1 MAQATRTSHLILRR
15 LLQVDKPAPERTEAE
30 LNVEV
35 ERNYRWNFSVNLL
48 DGASFWF
55 GLSFFSSATV
65 IPLFISQLTDSAL
78 AIGIVA
84 MIAQGSW
91 FMPQLFTANVVES
104 LSRKKPVVVQLG
116 FFLERVPVWL
126 TAVAAL
132 LAFWS
137 PIAAL
142 LLFIFAYAW
151 HGLGAGV
158 IATAWQDLIARCFP
172 VARRGRF
179 FGLTM
184 FVGTG
189 SGLLAASASA
199 WLLEAFPFPMNFVYT
214 FSLAALFISISW
226 VFLALTREPVQPSH
240 APRQSTKAYWR
251 TLPAIVR
258 GDENYRRFLYGR
270 LLLALGGMG
279 LGFITVTAV
288 KNFNVSNSTVG
299 LYTMALLLGQTA
311 GNLLFGLLA
320 DRYGHILS
328 LEWSAIASML
338 AYLIV
343 WLAPEA
349 NWIFVAFV
357 LLGVS
362 TGGVIVSGILVVM
375 EFCAPEK
382 RPTYV
387 GLTNTGVGIVSMLAP
402 LAGAFLASQSEDWL
416 FALCAL
422 IFLCAFIV
430 LRWWVREPRQVE
442 AAVRDMAEHRD
453 NHHVK

>member
-1 MAQATRTSHLILRR
+1 MTQHIRSHYFLRR
-15 LLQVDKPAPERTEAE
+15 LLQTDKPAPERTEAE
-30 LNVEV
+30 ISTEV
-35 ERNYRWNFSVNLL
+35 EQNYRWNFSVNLL

-55 GLSFFSSATV
+55 GASFFSSATI
-65 IPLFISQLTDSAL
+65 IPLFISQLTDSQL

-91 FMPQLFTANVVES
+91 FIPQLFTANSVER

-116 FFLERVPVWL
+116 FFLERVPVWI

-137 PIAAL
+137 PMAAL

-184 FVGTG
+184 VLGAGTG
-189 SGLLAASASA
+189 MLAASISA
-199 WLLEAFPFPMNFVYT
+199 WLLGAFPFPLNFVYT
-214 FSLAALFISISW
+214 FSLAALFITISW
-226 VFLALTREPVQPSH
+226 GFLALTREPVQPST
-240 APRQSTKAYWR
+240 APRQSTKQYWG
-251 TLPAIVR
+251 TLPGIVR

-270 LLLALGGMG
+270 LLMALGGMG

-288 KNFNVSNSTVG
+288 QKWQVSNSTVG
-299 LYTMALLLGQTA
+299 LYTLALLLGQTM
-311 GNLLFGLLA
+311 GNLFFGLLA

-328 LEWSAIASML
+328 LELSAIAGMF
-338 AYLIV
+338 AYLTA

-349 NWIFVAFV
+349 NWVFVAFV
-357 LLGVS
+357 LLGIS
-362 TGGVIVSGILVVM
+362 SGGIIVSGILVVM
-375 EFCAPEK
+375 EFCVPEK

-387 GLTNTGVGIVSMLAP
+387 GLTNTGVGIVSMIAP
-402 LAGAFLASQSEDWL
+402 LVGALLSSQSEDWL

-422 IFLCAFIV
+422 LFLASFVV
-430 LRWWVREPRQVE
+430 LRWWVQEPRNVTVASQQIHEVL
-442 AAVRDMAEHRD
+442 
-453 NHHVK
+453 

>member
-1 MAQATRTSHLILRR
+1 MAQATRTSHQILRK
-15 LLQVDKPAPERTEAE
+15 LLQVDKPAPERTETE
-30 LNVEV
+30 LNAEV
-35 ERNYRWNFSVNLL
+35 ERNYRWNFWVNLL
-48 DGASFWF
+48 DGTSFWF

-65 IPLFISQLTDSAL
+65 IPLFVSQLTDSAL

-91 FMPQLFTANVVES
+91 FMPQLFTANAVES

-137 PIAAL
+137 PIASL

-172 VARRGRF
+172 VVKRGRF
-179 FGLTM
+179 LGLTM

-199 WLLEAFPFPMNFVYT
+199 WLLEAYPFPMNFVYT
-214 FSLAALFISISW
+214 FALAALFITISW
-226 VFLALTREPVQPSH
+226 FFLALTREPVQPSH
-240 APRQSTKAYWR
+240 TPRQSTKAYWR
-251 TLPAIVR
+251 TLPGIVR

-270 LLLALGGMG
+270 LLMALGGMG

-288 KNFNVSNSTVG
+288 KNFDVSNSTVG

-311 GNLLFGLLA
+311 GNLFFGLLA

-328 LEWSAIASML
+328 LELSAIAGML

-343 WLAPEA
+343 WLAPAA

-357 LLGVS
+357 LLGIS
-362 TGGVIVSGILVVM
+362 TGGIIVSGILVVM

-402 LAGAFLASQSEDWL
+402 LAGALLASQNEDWL

-422 IFLCAFIV
+422 IFLFAFIV
-430 LRWWVREPRQVE
+430 LHWWVREPRQME
-442 AAVRDMAEHRD
+442 ADKQVVVGE
-453 NHHVK
+453 

>member
-1 MAQATRTSHLILRR
+1 MSVTTHSRQILRQ
-15 LLQVDKPAPERTEAE
+15 LLQADKPAPERTEAE
-30 LNVEV
+30 ITAEV
-35 ERNYRWNFSVNLL
+35 EQNYRWNFSVNFL

-91 FMPQLFTANVVES
+91 FIPQLFTANGVER

-132 LAFWS
+132 LAFWNAT
-137 PIAAL
+137 AAL

-158 IATAWQDLIARCFP
+158 IATAWQDMIARCFP
-172 VARRGRF
+172 VAKRGRF
-179 FGLTM
+179 FGLTNFFGNGAGM
-184 FVGTG
+184 V
-189 SGLLAASASA
+189 AASISA
-199 WLLEAFPFPMNFVYT
+199 WLLGAYAFPLNFVYT
-214 FSLAALFISISW
+214 FALAALFITISW
-226 VFLALTREPVQPSH
+226 GFLALTKEPVQPSH
-240 APRQSTKAYWR
+240 VPRQSNKQYWG

-270 LLLALGGMG
+270 LLMALGGMG

-288 KNFNVSNSTVG
+288 KNWDVSNSTVG
-299 LYTMALLLGQTA
+299 LYTIALLLGQTT
-311 GNLLFGLLA
+311 GNLFFGLLA

-328 LEWSAIASML
+328 LELSALAGMI
-338 AYLIV
+338 AYLIA
-343 WLAPEA
+343 WLAPDA
-349 NWIFVAFV
+349 NWIFGAFFI
-357 LLGVS
+357 LGVS
-362 TGGVIVSGILVVM
+362 AGGVIVSGILVVM
-375 EFCAPEK
+375 EFCVPEK
-382 RPTYV
+382 RPTYL
-387 GLTNTGVGIVSMLAP
+387 GLTNTGVGIVSMIAP
-402 LAGAFLASQSEDWL
+402 LIGALLASQSSDWL

-422 IFLCAFIV
+422 MFFLSFVV
-430 LRWWVREPRQVE
+430 LRWWVREPRRVE
-442 AAVRDMAEHRD
+442 L
-453 NHHVK
+453 